1 MIEFITTD
9 FVDFTSPH
17 TMSGVAQIPS
27 IQVLRVAILCF
38 LRTTRMLQAALQ
50 LGIPFCTRAFSVFT
64 MQMLC
69 IQGLACMI
77 IKLAGWT
84 FCG

>member
-1 MIEFITTD
+1 MIESITTD

-17 TMSGVAQIPS
+17 TTSGVAQTPS
-27 IQVLRVAILCF
+27 IQALRVAILCF
-38 LRTTRMLQAALQ
+38 LRTTLMSQMALQ
-50 LGIPFCTRAFSVFT
+50 LGIPFCMREFSVFT

-69 IQGLACMI
+69 IQGLACTI

-84 FCG
+84 SYG